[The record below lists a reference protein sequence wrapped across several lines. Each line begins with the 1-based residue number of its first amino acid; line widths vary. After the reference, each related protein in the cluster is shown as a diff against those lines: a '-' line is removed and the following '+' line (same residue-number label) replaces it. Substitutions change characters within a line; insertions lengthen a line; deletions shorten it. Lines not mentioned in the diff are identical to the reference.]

1 MVSDN
6 HIRRINEE
14 LNQDLR
20 KERWEALKN
29 TTGKKEIKRWV
40 IGNQCEKKQTL
51 NGKYTCVKC
60 KNKFDTFT
68 VSPVPEQKRLCNVC
82 VKKQV
87 ANA

>member
-51 NGKYTCVKC
+51 NGE
-60 KNKFDTFT
+60 NI
-68 VSPVPEQKRLCNVC
+68 P
-82 VKKQV
+82 
-87 ANA
+87 A